1 MSQHT
6 VMQGTSIS
14 RRWALLGATAAV
26 LTALGVT
33 QAAAQQR
40 APRQQP
46 ALPAAAV
53 ETVASQTPTVSADG
67 RFVAYAGAALEGDPR
82 TSTIWLKDRADGS
95 VVELTTQS
103 SDIRSGNS
111 VWPVISADGCTVTTI
126 TELAY
131 DLFRDDDKGA
141 RWDVYQLLLPHCGG
155 QPADWDLV
163 SASRGA
169 GFEASAGDDV
179 SPLYPPAVSG
189 EGSEVAYTHRFS
201 VAAPDLLGITLV
213 SLSVPLG
220 DPGRS
225 VPVAGTP
232 TDAPNST
239 FRYVGL
245 REPVISVDGGVVA
258 FTSDAAS
265 ASVLAEWGEG
275 PEPGAFAASNVY
287 VWDRTNADR
296 NTNVRRISTPLGGDF
311 GSSFSP
317 AVSGDGAFVAFV
329 STSTSLVA
337 GVTLP
342 ACNPQCTP
350 QVYLFDRT
358 DGSVRLASRV
368 AGDATT
374 PAVAADTGATQPAL
388 NHHGDE
394 LLYVSRATNLFP
406 TRSSSGGAQT
416 DGDIVL
422 YVPSTGAVERVSVLA
437 DGVTPAPAANSH
449 PKLSATGRVV
459 VFDTLAGASFGNPA
473 TPGRQVAI
481 VDHPPTLQL
490 ANLDVGTV
498 AVGYPGPEW
507 FLVLTNAG
515 PSSFVPA
522 LVEVTNPD
530 FLISGG
536 SCADQSGTPVAPGG
550 TCTVN
555 LMLMPSI
562 IGPATATL
570 TVSEAGFNAVSVT
583 AELSGF
589 GGDPAL
595 APLPGGAFGGSLVVG
610 TRGEPMPFEL
620 YNVAFNPVGI
630 RDIEVQGSH
639 PDDFV
644 INLDECSGETIEAA
658 TSCNLEVLFTPTG
671 AGRRTAN
678 VVAIT
683 DDGVYATILVS
694 GDGRYDPKVAV
705 SSTTIIAGGR
715 LNLVGAGFAPNT
727 VVTVAWADGAGRP
740 LSAVTDAAGSLMVTV
755 VVRPN
760 DRPGNRTLVA
770 QTTDGHTATADVL
783 VVAPAKR
790 TGPGSPNWPSR

>member
-1 MSQHT
+1 
-6 VMQGTSIS
+6 MQGTSIN
-14 RRWALLGATAAV
+14 RHWALLGATAAV

-40 APRQQP
+40 VPGQVP
-46 ALPAAAV
+46 SLPAAAV
-53 ETVASQTPTVSADG
+53 ETVASHTPTVSADG
-67 RFVAYAGAALEGDPR
+67 RFVAYAGAAAEGDPR
-82 TSTIWLKDRADGS
+82 TSTIWLKDRADAS
-95 VVELTTQS
+95 VVELTAQS
-103 SDIRSGNS
+103 PDIRPGNS
-111 VWPVISADGCTVTTI
+111 AWPVISADGCTVTTI

-131 DLFRDDDKGA
+131 DLFRDDDKNA

-179 SPLYPPAVSG
+179 SALYPPAVSG

-213 SLSVPLG
+213 SLSVAVG

-232 TDAPNST
+232 SDAPNTT

-245 REPVISVDGGVVA
+245 REPVISADGGTLA
-258 FTSDAAS
+258 FTSDASS
-265 ASVLAEWGEG
+265 ASVLAQWGEG

-287 VWDRTNADR
+287 VWDRTNVDR
-296 NTNVRRISTPLGGDF
+296 NTNVRRISTPVGGDF

-317 AVSGDGAFVAFV
+317 AVSGDGAFAAFV
-329 STSTSLVA
+329 STATSLVPGA
-337 GVTLP
+337 TLP
-342 ACNPQCTP
+342 ACTPQCVP
-350 QVYLFDRT
+350 QVYLFDRA
-358 DGSVRLASRV
+358 DGSLRLASR
-368 AGDATT
+368 APGDPLS
-374 PAVAADTGATQPAL
+374 PAVAADTGAIQPAL

-394 LLYVSRATNLFP
+394 LIYVSRASNLFP
-406 TRSSSGGAQT
+406 TRSSSGGAHT

-437 DGVTPAPAANSH
+437 DGVTPAPAANAR

-481 VDHPPTLQL
+481 VDHPPLLQL

-522 LVEVTNPD
+522 LVEVSNPD

-536 SCADQSGTPVAPGG
+536 TCADQSGTPVPPGG

-562 IGPATATL
+562 IGEALSTL
-570 TVSEAGFNAVSVT
+570 TISEAGFNAVSIT

-589 GGDPAL
+589 GGDPTL

-620 YNVAFNPVGI
+620 YNVAFNPVNI
-630 RDIEVQGSH
+630 DDVDVQGSH

-644 INLDECSGETIEAA
+644 IDLDECSGNTIEAA
-658 TSCNLEVLFTPTG
+658 TSCELQVIFTPTG
-671 AGRRTAN
+671 AGRRTAT
-678 VVAIT
+678 VVALT

-694 GDGRYDPKVAV
+694 GDARYEPKVAV
-705 SSTTIIAGGR
+705 SSTTIIAGSR
-715 LNLVGAGFAPNT
+715 LNLVGAGFAPNS
-727 VVTVAWADGAGRP
+727 VVTVSWSDGAGRP
-740 LSAVTDAAGSLMVTV
+740 LSAVTDAAGSLMLTV
-755 VVRPN
+755 MVRPN

-770 QTTDGHTATADVL
+770 QTTDGQVATAEVL
-783 VVAPAKR
+783 IVAPAKR
-790 TGPGSPNWPSR
+790 SAPGSPSWPSR

>member
-1 MSQHT
+1 
-6 VMQGTSIS
+6 MQGTSIN

-33 QAAAQQR
+33 QVAAEQR
-40 APRQQP
+40 APREQP
-46 ALPAAAV
+46 ALPGAVV
-53 ETVASQTPTVSADG
+53 ETVASHTPTVSADG
-67 RFVAYAGAALEGDPR
+67 RFVAYAGAAPEGDPR
-82 TSTIWLKDRADGS
+82 TSTIWLKDRADGM

-103 SDIRSGNS
+103 PDIRPGES

-131 DLFRDDDKGA
+131 DLFRDDDKNA

-213 SLSVPLG
+213 SLSVAIG
-220 DPGRS
+220 EPGRS

-232 TDAPNST
+232 SDAPNST

-245 REPVISVDGGVVA
+245 REPVISADGGVLA
-258 FTSDAAS
+258 FTSDAES
-265 ASVLAEWGEG
+265 ATVLAPWGDG
-275 PEPGAFAASNVY
+275 PEPGAFATSNVF
-287 VWDRTNADR
+287 VWDRTNIDR
-296 NTNVRRISTPLGGDF
+296 NTNVRRISTPVGGDF
-311 GSSFSP
+311 GSSYSP

-329 STSTSLVA
+329 STATSLVA

-342 ACNPQCTP
+342 ACTPQCAP
-350 QVYLFDRT
+350 QVYLFNRS
-358 DGSVRLASRV
+358 DGSLTLASRV
-368 AGDATT
+368 AGDPAS
-374 PAVAADTGATQPAL
+374 PAVAADTGALQPAL

-394 LLYVSRATNLFP
+394 LVYVSRASNLFP
-406 TRSSSGGAQT
+406 TRSSSGGAHT

-437 DGVTPAPAANSH
+437 DGVTPAPAANAH

-473 TPGRQVAI
+473 APGRQVAI

-536 SCADQSGTPVAPGG
+536 SCADTSGTPVPPGG

-555 LMLMPSI
+555 LMLMPSVV
-562 IGPATATL
+562 GPATSML

-589 GGDPAL
+589 GGDPTL

-610 TRGEPMPFEL
+610 TRGEPMAFEL
-620 YNVAFNPVGI
+620 YNVAFNPVSI
-630 RDIEVQGSH
+630 DEIDVQGSH

-644 INLDECSGETIEAA
+644 IDLDDCSDSTVQAA
-658 TSCNLEVLFTPTG
+658 NSCELQVIFTPTG
-671 AGRRTAN
+671 SGRRTAN
-678 VVAIT
+678 IVALT
-683 DDGVYATILVS
+683 TDGVYATILVS

-705 SSTTIIAGGR
+705 SSTTLIAGAR
-715 LNLVGAGFAPNT
+715 LTLVGAGFAPNS
-727 VVTVAWADGAGRP
+727 VVTVAWSDGAGRP
-740 LSAVTDAAGSLMVTV
+740 LTGVTDEAGSLVVPV
-755 VVRPN
+755 VVRAN
-760 DRPGNRTLVA
+760 DRTGNRTLVA
-770 QTTDGHTATADVL
+770 QTTDGQVATADVL
-783 VVAPAKR
+783 IVAPAKR
-790 TGPGSPNWPSR
+790 AAPGAPNWPGG